1 MIAFQVGA
9 FQDDFQQSAGLAE
22 TPAGRRY
29 PRRLFVEI
37 DGEAFWVRNEE
48 EARRLL
54 LQARETAQA
63 LAEVSTAKAR
73 VSGQPVRAPK
83 IRGSKALEAPIAEAR
98 KEIEEIF
105 KRTAIDYEL
114 YQLLTERLRQEDDE
128 LEALL
133 LL

>member
-9 FQDDFQQSAGLAE
+9 FQTDFQQSAGLAE
-22 TPAGRRY
+22 VPAGRRTR
-29 PRRLFVEI
+29 RRLFVEI

-54 LQARETAQA
+54 LQARETAKA
-63 LAEVSTAKAR
+63 LAEVTARKAR
-73 VSGQPVRAPK
+73 VSGEPVRAPK
-83 IRGSKALEAPIAEAR
+83 IRGSRALEAPIAEAR
-98 KEIEEIF
+98 KEIQEIF
-105 KRTAIDYEL
+105 RTTAIDYEL
-114 YQLLTERLRQEDDE
+114 YHLLTERLRQEDDE